1 MHKCAELCKTVPNYA
16 QVGRFRKFLTDLS
29 QIGTV
34 LNSVAHFC
42 TVWHKSFSA
51 VENKYNFI
59 SDTVVH
65 SFTHFCTLQNILAQF
80 DTNHF
85 QSLKIK
91 LGLLFGTVVHS
102 STHYG
107 TF

>member
-1 MHKCAELCKTVPNYA
+1 MPNYA
-16 QVGRFRKFLTDLS
+16 QVGRFRTFCTDIS
-29 QIGTV
+29 QVGTV

-42 TVWHKSFSA
+42 TIWHKSFSA

-65 SFTHFCTLQNILAQF
+65 SFGIVWHKSFLVIKN
-80 DTNHF
+80 
-85 QSLKIK
+85 KIR
-91 LGLLFGTVVHS
+91 FIIWHS
-102 STHYG
+102 CAHYG

>member
-1 MHKCAELCKTVPNYA
+1 MPNYP
-16 QVGRFRKFLTDLS
+16 QVGRFRTFCTDLS

-34 LNSVAHFC
+34 LNSVANFC

-59 SDTVVH
+59 FDTVVH
-65 SFTHFCTLQNILAQF
+65 SFAHFRTLQNILAQF
-80 DTNHF
+80 GTNNF

-102 STHYG
+102 STDYG
-107 TF
+107 KF

>member
-1 MHKCAELCKTVPNYA
+1 MPNYA
-16 QVGRFRKFLTDLS
+16 QVDRFRTFCPDLL

-51 VENKYNFI
+51 VENKYNYI

-65 SFTHFCTLQNILAQF
+65 SFAHFRTFQNILAQF
-80 DTNHF
+80 GTNNL

-91 LGLLFGTVVHS
+91 LGLLFEHS
-102 STHYG
+102 FST
-107 TF
+107 

>member
-1 MHKCAELCKTVPNYA
+1 MTNYA
-16 QVGRFRKFLTDLS
+16 QVGRFRTFCTDLS
-29 QIGTV
+29 QVGTV
-34 LNSVAHFC
+34 LNNVTHFC
-42 TVWHKSFSA
+42 TIWHKSFSA

-65 SFTHFCTLQNILAQF
+65 TFTHFRKLQNILAQF
-80 DTNHF
+80 GTNNF

-91 LGLLFGTVVHS
+91 LDLLFGTVVHS